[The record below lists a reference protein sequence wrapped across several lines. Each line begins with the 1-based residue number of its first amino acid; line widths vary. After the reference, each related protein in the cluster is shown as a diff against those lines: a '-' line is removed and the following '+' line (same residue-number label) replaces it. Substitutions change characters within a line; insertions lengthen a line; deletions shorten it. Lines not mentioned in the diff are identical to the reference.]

1 MLGHK
6 ILQSFTLQNVRLYF
20 GFIFKINKN
29 GIVILILCFAVNVCL
44 SFFTTFS
51 IKLKNWNC
59 TMDIV
64 CFSHLRWNFVYQRPQ
79 HLLSRFANT
88 CRVFY
93 IEEPIFDAPQDVYTI
108 NKTKENVEVVQLHL
122 QHNPSVENVDRQ
134 KKLLDHFLNENKLH
148 DYILW
153 YYTPM
158 ALLVSDQLK
167 PKAVVYDCMD
177 ELSAFKFA
185 SPLLKTLE
193 AQLLAKADVVFTGG
207 HTLYKAKK
215 AQHHNIH
222 PFPSS
227 IDKTHFAQAREA
239 LTEPSDQ
246 AGIPHPRL
254 GFYGVIDERFDIN
267 LIKEAAQ
274 QKPDWHFVLIGP
286 VVKIDPAALPR
297 LSNIH
302 YLGGKAYNELP
313 LYLHG
318 WDIALVPFLLNE
330 STRFISP
337 TKTPEYL
344 AGGKPVIST
353 PIQDVVH
360 PYGDEELVHIVN
372 NSIEFIEKAEK
383 ELAKTNRK
391 AWLEKTD
398 EFLKDNSWDATWQQ
412 MNDLI
417 QKELN
422 KKISSHHSEQI
433 KNNTKKEDAYV

>member
-1 MLGHK
+1 
-6 ILQSFTLQNVRLYF
+6 
-20 GFIFKINKN
+20 
-29 GIVILILCFAVNVCL
+29 
-44 SFFTTFS
+44 
-51 IKLKNWNC
+51 
-59 TMDIV
+59 MDIV

-79 HLLSRFANT
+79 HLLSRFAAT

-93 IEEPIFDAPQDVYTI
+93 IEEPIFDAPNDAYRI

-122 QHNPSVENVDRQ
+122 QGNPSIENIDRQ
-134 KKLLDHFLNENKLH
+134 KKLLDSLFKEHKISNC
-148 DYILW
+148 ILW

-158 ALLVSDQLK
+158 ALLISDHLN
-167 PKAVVYDCMD
+167 PEMVVYDCMD

-185 SPLLKTLE
+185 SPLLKALE
-193 AQLLAKADVVFTGG
+193 TQLLAKADVVFTGG
-207 HTLYKAKK
+207 HTLYEAKK
-215 AQHHNIH
+215 HQHHNIH

-227 IDKTHFAQAREA
+227 IDKTHFGQARKEID
-239 LTEPSDQ
+239 EPFDQ
-246 AGIPHPRL
+246 TGIPHPRL
-254 GFYGVIDERFDIN
+254 GFYGVIDERFDID

-286 VVKIDPAALPR
+286 IVKIDTAILPR

-302 YLGGKAYNELP
+302 YLGGKTYNELP

-353 PIQDVVH
+353 AIQDVVH
-360 PYGDEELVHIVN
+360 PYGDKELVHIVN
-372 NSIEFIEKAEK
+372 NSEEFVGKAEK
-383 ELAKTNRK
+383 ELAKTNK
-391 AWLEKTD
+391 QQWLAKTD

-412 MNDLI
+412 MNNLI
-417 QKELN
+417 EKEMD
-422 KKISSHHSEQI
+422 KKASFHHSKQI